1 LLCPYST
8 GFLYVDPKW
17 RDGEPLEDGWITRK
31 DSRNFSG
38 LVNYTTDYEPGA
50 NRYDVGER
58 ANFALMPGV
67 VEALKQILEWGIENI
82 QTTLAE
88 NNRNLS
94 KDLESLGLSV
104 LPEYLRGP
112 HFLGVKLPKSAPKN
126 LLSTLVKSNVYL
138 SERGGSLRITP
149 HLWNTQSDFEKLKDT
164 LKKAL

>member
-1 LLCPYST
+1 
-8 GFLYVDPKW
+8 
-17 RDGEPLEDGWITRK
+17 
-31 DSRNFSG
+31 
-38 LVNYTTDYEPGA
+38 
-50 NRYDVGER
+50 
-58 ANFALMPGV
+58 MPGV